1 MNITVHKILTF
12 DTINTYT
19 RSGISRTLGVY
30 ADSVIL
36 AGVATFMWRC
46 KVLLQDYQHPEP
58 PLTLV
63 SKQIIVENFVYLGSY
78 VSAGGGECEVN

>member
-1 MNITVHKILTF
+1 MQQYHRSMNITVHKILTS

-36 AGVATFMWRC
+36 AGVATFM
-46 KVLLQDYQHPEP
+46 
-58 PLTLV
+58 
-63 SKQIIVENFVYLGSY
+63 
-78 VSAGGGECEVN
+78 